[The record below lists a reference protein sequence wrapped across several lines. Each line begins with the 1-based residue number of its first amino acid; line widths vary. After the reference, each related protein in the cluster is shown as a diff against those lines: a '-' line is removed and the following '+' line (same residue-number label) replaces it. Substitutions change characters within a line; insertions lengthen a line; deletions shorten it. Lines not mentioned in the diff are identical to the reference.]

1 MGGKRKKI
9 DVIIT
14 LEVDSDM
21 PLHVTRDYVYSMEQ
35 NNKKAEA
42 FQSISE
48 ILGIEVV
55 DEGIYFEDNMM

>member
-21 PLHVTRDYVYSMEQ
+21 PLHVARDYVYSMEQ

-48 ILGIEVV
+48 ILDIEVV
-55 DEGIYFEDNMM
+55 EGIYFEDDHF